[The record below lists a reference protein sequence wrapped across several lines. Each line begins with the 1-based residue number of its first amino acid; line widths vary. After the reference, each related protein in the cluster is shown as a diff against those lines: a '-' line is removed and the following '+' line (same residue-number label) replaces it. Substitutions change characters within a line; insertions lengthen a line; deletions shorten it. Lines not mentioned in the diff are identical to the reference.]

1 MQITADVSKILK
13 TFQRDLTFIFDVLS
27 ESLFG
32 FASYLVFQA
41 AEDVVLQ
48 QSLRKRSSVTIRNY
62 AETFQATHDYNM
74 EYKYLIKYLPCRKQ
88 KFVTHLASLKS
99 TLTRKREVPQPHV
112 LIFFSISSTFSIS
125 SATANIAIS
134 RGKVFRDNPKK
145 FLFRIFIYKAW

>member
-1 MQITADVSKILK
+1 MQITADVSKISK

-41 AEDVVLQ
+41 AEDVLQ

-62 AETFQATHDYNM
+62 AETFQATHGYDM
-74 EYKYLIKYLPCRKQ
+74 EYKYLIKYLSCRKQ
-88 KFVTHLASLKS
+88 KFVTRPASLQS
-99 TLTRKREVPQPHV
+99 TLTGKREVPQPHV